1 MWHVARREKK
11 SIETKMTVICN
22 FKSAIIN
29 VSSEITFHEMI
40 LIAHIAE

>member
-1 MWHVARREKK
+1 MACSQEEKK
-11 SIETKMTVICN
+11 LIKTKMTVICN

>member
-1 MWHVARREKK
+1 MWHVARRKK
-11 SIETKMTVICN
+11 KLIKTKMTVICN